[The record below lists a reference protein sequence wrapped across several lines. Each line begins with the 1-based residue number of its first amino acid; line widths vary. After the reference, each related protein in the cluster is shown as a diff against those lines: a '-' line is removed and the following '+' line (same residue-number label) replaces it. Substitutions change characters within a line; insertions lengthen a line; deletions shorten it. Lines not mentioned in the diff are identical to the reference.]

1 MKELKK
7 LARITAKSGLLVIM
21 FLSDSRTDVSL
32 ISSRLISG
40 TRSLILKKPN
50 TANTAARISIKYA
63 KPEYTP
69 SIVMFLFILGRSAG
83 TSDGSQVPKSSKNFV
98 MVIRSFLS
106 SVLGVML

>member
-1 MKELKK
+1 
-7 LARITAKSGLLVIM
+7 M

-69 SIVMFLFILGRSAG
+69 SIVMFLFILGRSVTSTG